1 MTIAD
6 SSAFHGSVSPAVRRP
21 ARASRI
27 AQRSLSTAL
36 SKWKAAK
43 NEAQQLFR
51 MAESWP
57 ERFSVA
63 RFMTQLHLARAFAF
77 DSYSWDTAVLLHGTK
92 YCLGLRTSEIYVVE
106 EVFRYKMYDRRDDF
120 LPEPGWVVFDIGAN
134 IGIVSVLQARRNAVV
149 YAFEPNPDCY
159 RRLLKTIAVNA
170 LEGKIHA
177 FNLAVSDLVG
187 IGEMQLEKK
196 GGTTGGK
203 VVVGGTAKLS
213 NAAVNVTAL
222 DKMVPALNVT
232 QIDLLKIDVEGAEV
246 EVLRG
251 AAQTLLLTKRI
262 ILEYHSRA
270 LLEEVEAIL
279 KPYGFE
285 RRVLVEYYPE
295 DMESSQEEVGITY
308 YSRSAGA
315 DLAD

>member
-6 SSAFHGSVSPAVRRP
+6 SSSFTHSTSPAIRLAPQPTRT
-21 ARASRI
+21 AGSSWRA
-27 AQRSLSTAL
+27 AL
-36 SKWKAAK
+36 GKWKAAK
-43 NEAQQLFR
+43 NEAQHLFR

-57 ERFSVA
+57 ERLSVA
-63 RFMTQLHLARAFAF
+63 RFMTQLHLARALAF

-106 EVFRYKMYDRRDDF
+106 EVFRHKMYDRRDDF

-187 IGEMQLEKK
+187 TGEMQLEKK

-203 VVVGGTAKLS
+203 VVIGGVTRPS
-213 NAAVNVTAL
+213 NASVNVTAL

-270 LLEEVEAIL
+270 LLERVETLL

-285 RRVLVEYYPE
+285 RRVLIEYYPQ
-295 DMESSQEEVGITY
+295 DLESNQEEVGITY
-308 YSRSAGA
+308 YSRPAPPRS
-315 DLAD
+315 